1 MKQKLMFAM
10 ALLATLFVPSL
21 VLATNYGEGV
31 YGSCTYDETCTISLA
46 TSGTV
51 TLPATT
57 KPSGVVTIDK
67 DIVTVTTN
75 SGGGYTLRL
84 ESVSGTSSQL
94 VNGGEVIPA
103 VSASAASPATLGLNE
118 WGYRIDGAL
127 GFGAGPTSA
136 ITSQPSSSLTFA
148 GVPLLGAPQDIKVTA
163 SSAPSGDVTNVWYGV
178 RADMT
183 KPAGTYTSTVTYTA
197 VLN

>member
-1 MKQKLMFAM
+1 MKQKLMLVIGLLV
-10 ALLATLFVPSL
+10 ALLAPSI
-21 VLATNYGEGV
+21 VFATNYGSGV
-31 YGSCTYDETCTISLA
+31 YGSCTYNETCTISIA

-57 KPSGVVTIDK
+57 NPSGVVTIDK

-75 SGGGYTLRL
+75 SSGGYTLSL
-84 ESVSGTSSQL
+84 ESVSGSSSEL

-103 VSASAASPATLGLNE
+103 ISATAGSPATLGLNE

-163 SSAPSGDVTNVWYGV
+163 SSAPSGDVTNIWYGL
-178 RADMT
+178 RADMS